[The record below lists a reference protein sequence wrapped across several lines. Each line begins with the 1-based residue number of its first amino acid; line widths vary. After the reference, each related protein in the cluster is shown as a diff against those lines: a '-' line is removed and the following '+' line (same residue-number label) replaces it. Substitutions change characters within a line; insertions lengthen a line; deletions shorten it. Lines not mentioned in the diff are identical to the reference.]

1 MSLKRAGHAAMNAL
15 VAAPAKKMRPRAR
28 TKFPP
33 GLFGLRHGG
42 AEKKFN
48 RTGGTAGKT
57 LAGGLVLRETV
68 TRIRYR
74 RIESRAVS
82 AGRSHQAGGLSS
94 SQPVSRIGRCPAVAT
109 VVGAG
114 LRPARAARSK
124 IARTRNRSSTA
135 VLVLVLFCPPT
146 GHMDTRKT
154 VSVNVHH
161 DNEQKSGNRIQRHE
175 QNAAISPAPAP

>member
-1 MSLKRAGHAAMNAL
+1 MSLKRAGRTAMNVL

-57 LAGGLVLRETV
+57 LAGGLALRETA

-74 RIESRAVS
+74 RIESRAASV
-82 AGRSHQAGGLSS
+82 GRSHRAGGSDSRVEACFHDDLLVPLLAPIRILYVAEFGLLS
-94 SQPVSRIGRCPAVAT
+94 VTFNRGT
-109 VVGAG
+109 VY
-114 LRPARAARSK
+114 
-124 IARTRNRSSTA
+124 
-135 VLVLVLFCPPT
+135 
-146 GHMDTRKT
+146 
-154 VSVNVHH
+154 
-161 DNEQKSGNRIQRHE
+161 
-175 QNAAISPAPAP
+175 

>member
-15 VAAPAKKMRPRAR
+15 VAATAKKVRPRAR

-42 AEKKFN
+42 AEKNFN

-57 LAGGLVLRETV
+57 LAGGLALRKTA

-82 AGRSHQAGGLSS
+82 AGRSHQAGGSDCRVETS
-94 SQPVSRIGRCPAVAT
+94 FHDSCTPPF
-109 VVGAG
+109 
-114 LRPARAARSK
+114 
-124 IARTRNRSSTA
+124 TA
-135 VLVLVLFCPPT
+135 Y
-146 GHMDTRKT
+146 
-154 VSVNVHH
+154 
-161 DNEQKSGNRIQRHE
+161 
-175 QNAAISPAPAP
+175 